1 MIRALV
7 IDDEPM
13 ARQELVAQ
21 LREMAGCEII
31 GTCANAFEAVKEIS
45 RKQPNVIF
53 LDIQMPV
60 LSGFDLLNMI
70 DPTIMPYVVFVTAYD
85 EYALKAFEEKT
96 LDYLLK
102 PVDAPRLK
110 KTFDKIENLLQL
122 GHRPQYQPSAITR
135 VPCGSGSRIKLVN
148 PLEIEY
154 VRADLSGVHVVL
166 PAEEFYSDL
175 TLKVLEERTGL
186 IRCHRQY
193 LVNLEYIREVRLL
206 DNGLAE
212 ISTSGGHLLPVSR
225 RYRRKLK
232 GLLSF

>member
-1 MIRALV
+1 MIRALIV
-7 IDDEPM
+7 DDEPM
-13 ARQELVAQ
+13 ARQELAAQ
-21 LREMAGCEII
+21 LREMARCEIV

-45 RKQPNVIF
+45 RQRPNVIF

-102 PVDAPRLK
+102 PVDGPRLQ
-110 KTFDKIENLLQL
+110 KTFDKIESLLQL
-122 GHRPQYQPSAITR
+122 GKRPYYEPSAITR
-135 VPCGSGSRIKLVN
+135 IPCGSGSRVKLVN

-154 VRADLSGVHVVL
+154 VRADLSGVHIVM
-166 PAEEFYSDL
+166 PSEEVFSEL

-186 IRCHRQY
+186 VRCHRQY
-193 LVNLEYIREVRLL
+193 LVNMEFIQEIRLL

-212 ISTSGGHLLPVSR
+212 ILTRKGHVLPVSR